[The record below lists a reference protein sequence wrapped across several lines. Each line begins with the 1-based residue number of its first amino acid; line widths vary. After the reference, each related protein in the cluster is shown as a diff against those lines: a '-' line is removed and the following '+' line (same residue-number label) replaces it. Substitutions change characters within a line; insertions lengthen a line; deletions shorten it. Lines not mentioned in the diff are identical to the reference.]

1 MVPFITGGI
10 LDSMK
15 YSNSMSPSRIQGLFK
30 SRLTLVLDLI
40 HLSVAFLKM
49 CRNCTLGTHP
59 WRWAGLERSSSSCS
73 SERSQGLLSLGSVS
87 KFSQPLWYTEI
98 NEAFVNRVLSRSGF
112 PYHEAFFLGPIWR
125 WIEMPR
131 KWSPE
136 RLCNLPQRPRKEAI
150 KPAMQLGSSHCST
163 SASWTH
169 YFMHYFSM
177 TLGRHHGIA
186 VSFLTH
192 FSKNLKTKKLMEL
205 KDKFTQEINNHLSYG
220 IFSAC
225 DIWAMCHPIDFQDP
239 RAAFAAATLFG
250 VGGG

>member
-59 WRWAGLERSSSSCS
+59 WCWVGLERSSSLCS

-112 PYHEAFFLGPIWR
+112 PCHEAFFLGPIWR

-136 RLCNLPQRPRKEAI
+136 RLCNLPQRPRKEA
-150 KPAMQLGSSHCST
+150 KKT
-163 SASWTH
+163 SNAAGVFPLQHQCLMDPLFLH
-169 YFMHYFSM
+169 YFTM

-186 VSFLTH
+186 VLTH
-192 FSKNLKTKKLMEL
+192 FSKSLKTKKLMEL
-205 KDKFTQEINNHLSYG
+205 KDKLTREINNH
-220 IFSAC
+220 
-225 DIWAMCHPIDFQDP
+225 
-239 RAAFAAATLFG
+239 
-250 VGGG
+250 